1 MSRCQFLAVIRA
13 KKLLTV
19 EPLANGGR
27 ASYYLFMR
35 CTKLIEYLSIFF
47 KNHSSNFLFQTWKK
61 CTVKFSARCMKLV
74 LARLVDRLPASGLH
88 LAPGFILLAN
98 STKSKEVLH
107 GLSQLL
113 SADAK
118 GLTLLSQLTELLS
131 SLEVKVQFEDP
142 ALLRQVKTLSE
153 EVVDGLV
160 TGENGTFL

>member
-1 MSRCQFLAVIRA
+1 
-13 KKLLTV
+13 
-19 EPLANGGR
+19 
-27 ASYYLFMR
+27 
-35 CTKLIEYLSIFF
+35 
-47 KNHSSNFLFQTWKK
+47 
-61 CTVKFSARCMKLV
+61 MKLV